1 MYMYYVQRFHEGV
14 ECNTTSLDW
23 NRDRNHTTEAARVD
37 VCTCDADSLNKFC
50 TYIDSFHNVFGY
62 LAGGPDD
69 TKDVLDIFCG
79 VVVVIIF
86 LNVVIGIVSNAW

>member
-1 MYMYYVQRFHEGV
+1 MYMYYVQRFDDGV
-14 ECNTTSLDW
+14 TCDDTSLVLNQNDTYEVK
-23 NRDRNHTTEAARVD
+23 RTD
-37 VCTCDADSLNKFC
+37 VCMCDVDSQDNFC
-50 TYIDSFHNVFGY
+50 TYTDSFHNVFGY

-69 TKDVLDIFCG
+69 TRDVLDIFCG

>member
-1 MYMYYVQRFHEGV
+1 MNEVKRTGV
-14 ECNTTSLDW
+14 CVCNATLQD
-23 NRDRNHTTEAARVD
+23 N
-37 VCTCDADSLNKFC
+37 FC
-50 TYIDSFHNVFGY
+50 TYKDSFHNVFGY

-69 TKDVLDIFCG
+69 TRDVLDILCG